1 MLFITSMFIPS
12 YYNLRI
18 VYFSVF
24 LILAAFYLLIKLR
37 EKYVGI
43 WSIYVVFTAAVVCF
57 TLTGSFIT
65 PNDIGVMV
73 LALLL
78 TFPII
83 VLDKSIRIILTEF
96 FFLVFYISM
105 IYLHKAPLLVIDE
118 IVNSIFSFVLGVT
131 LGEYFRIVRLKNF
144 ELERQ
149 AHIRETTDVLTQL
162 FNKRKLFDFF
172 IEYENGVYKEP
183 VTAMSIL
190 DIDDFKLYNDTYG
203 HQTGD
208 DCLRQIGL
216 CLKKLEG
223 IYHLTFYRYGG
234 EEFVAVLHDPDIA
247 DISSVFEK
255 INQAVRNL
263 NISHSA
269 VSKGVVTVSIGVVP
283 IKYNCKP
290 NFEQLLDNAD
300 KALYSAKRTGKDKTV
315 IFCDDFNEPDIHGHY
330 SRVHT

>member
-1 MLFITSMFIPS
+1 
-12 YYNLRI
+12 
-18 VYFSVF
+18 
-24 LILAAFYLLIKLR
+24 
-37 EKYVGI
+37 
-43 WSIYVVFTAAVVCF
+43 
-57 TLTGSFIT
+57 
-65 PNDIGVMV
+65 MV

>member
-1 MLFITSMFIPS
+1 M
-12 YYNLRI
+12 R
-18 VYFSVF
+18 
-24 LILAAFYLLIKLR
+24 
-37 EKYVGI
+37 
-43 WSIYVVFTAAVVCF
+43 
-57 TLTGSFIT
+57 
-65 PNDIGVMV
+65 MV
-73 LALLL
+73 
-78 TFPII
+78 
-83 VLDKSIRIILTEF
+83 
-96 FFLVFYISM
+96 
-105 IYLHKAPLLVIDE
+105 
-118 IVNSIFSFVLGVT
+118 
-131 LGEYFRIVRLKNF
+131 
-144 ELERQ
+144 
-149 AHIRETTDVLTQL
+149 
-162 FNKRKLFDFF
+162 
-172 IEYENGVYKEP
+172 
-183 VTAMSIL
+183 
-190 DIDDFKLYNDTYG
+190 FKLYNDTYG

-330 SRVHT
+330 SKVHT